1 MNDFLDG
8 FNSVIFLAVK
18 TIITIIVWIYIAANY
33 PATLTVISFFCACFY
48 LIREFYKFFK
58 SF

>member
-33 PATLTVISFFCACFY
+33 PGWVVVISFFVICYY
-48 LIREFYKFFK
+48 LIRELCKFFK